1 MLFLACWAG
10 HEECHS
16 GPQID
21 PMHKLCTEAH
31 IVVEHPKAQCT
42 LVTFSGNGTSRD
54 SERRRCESMQ
64 KRFCRVSKRETEIV
78 TAVIWRCRRVPRRF
92 AA

>member
-42 LVTFSGNGTSRD
+42 LVTIRGNGTSRD
-54 SERRRCESMQ
+54 SETQAPLVEQ
-64 KRFCRVSKRETEIV
+64 KRFCKGFKARNRDRYCGYLAMSARS
-78 TAVIWRCRRVPRRF
+78 A
-92 AA
+92 